1 MYSFLNTE
9 FLPAEKTFVHV
20 SDLAVQRGYGIFDF
34 LKAVNGKIPFIDD
47 YFDRFY
53 RSAEF
58 MQLPVSLTRAQLKEV
73 VYELVQRNGEAN
85 AGIKMVL
92 TGGYSPDG
100 YEIATPNLIITQ
112 HALPMPSAKMLE
124 QGVKIITHEFRREMP
139 LVKSIN
145 YTTGVWLQRK
155 VKEANA
161 YDVLYHL
168 HGEVSE
174 FPRCNL
180 FVVKENGH
188 VVTPAVHVL
197 EGITRKNILS
207 LREGI
212 TVVEG
217 KITLDDIWHASE
229 VFLTST
235 TKRVVPIVQVDD
247 VRIGTGKPGPV
258 VQKILNELIRMEN
271 RPE

>member
-9 FLPAEKTFVHV
+9 FLPAEKTFIHV
-20 SDLAVQRGYGIFDF
+20 TDLAVQRGYGIFDF
-34 LKAVNGKIPFIDD
+34 FKAVNGKVPFLND

-58 MQLPVSLTRAQLKEV
+58 MQLPVSLSREELKSIV
-73 VYELVQRNGEAN
+73 HELLQKNGEAN
-85 AGIKMVL
+85 AGIKMIL

-100 YEIATPNLIITQ
+100 YEIDTPNLIITQ
-112 HALPMPSAKMLE
+112 QSLTMPATKMLE

-155 VKEANA
+155 VREANA
-161 YDVLYHL
+161 YDVLYL
-168 HGEVSE
+168 LNGEVSE

-180 FVVKENGH
+180 FVVKENGE
-188 VVTPAVHVL
+188 VVTPASNVL

-207 LREGI
+207 LTGI
-212 TVVEG
+212 NATAAKV
-217 KITLDDIWHASE
+217 TLTDVLRARE

-235 TKRVVPIVQVDD
+235 TKRAVPIVQINDAQ
-247 VRIGTGKPGPV
+247 IGIGKPGPV
-258 VQKILNELIRMEN
+258 VQQVLSELEKKEN
-271 RPE
+271 A

>member
-1 MYSFLNTE
+1 MYSFLNNE
-9 FLPAEKTFVHV
+9 FLPADKTFIHV

-34 LKAVNGKIPFIDD
+34 FKAVNGKVPFLDD

-53 RSAEF
+53 RSADF
-58 MQLPVSLTRAQLKEV
+58 MQLPVSLSREELKHV
-73 VYELVQRNGEAN
+73 IQELLHKNGQAN

-112 HALPMPSAKMLE
+112 HALTMPSAKMLE

-155 VKEANA
+155 VKESNA

-168 HGEVSE
+168 NGEVSE

-180 FVVKENGH
+180 FVVKADGT
-188 VVTPAVHVL
+188 VVTPHTHVL
-197 EGITRKNILS
+197 EGITRKNILTMQQVTS
-207 LREGI
+207 
-212 TVVEG
+212 G
-217 KITLDDIWHASE
+217 KVTLQDVLMARE

-235 TKRVVPIVQVDD
+235 TKRTVPIVQVNDMH
-247 VRIGTGKPGPV
+247 IGTGKPGPV
-258 VQKILNELIRMEN
+258 VQQVLEELVRREGLV
-271 RPE
+271 

>member
-1 MYSFLNTE
+1 MYSFLNNQ
-9 FLPAEKTFVHV
+9 FLPAEKTVVHV

-34 LKAVNGKIPFIDD
+34 FKAVNGKVPFMDD

-53 RSAEF
+53 RSAAL
-58 MQLPVSLTRAQLKEV
+58 MQLPVSLTRE
-73 VYELVQRNGEAN
+73 ELQKIVHELLHRNGQAD

-112 HALPMPSAKMLE
+112 QALPMPSAKIME

-139 LVKSIN
+139 LIKSIN
-145 YTTGVWLQRK
+145 YTTGVWLQHK

-168 HGEVSE
+168 NGEVSE

-180 FVVKENGH
+180 FVVKENGA
-188 VVTPAVHVL
+188 VVTPAAHVL

-207 LREGI
+207 MAAINVLPAPVTLTDLLCARE
-212 TVVEG
+212 
-217 KITLDDIWHASE
+217 A
-229 VFLTST
+229 FLTST
-235 TKRVVPIVQVDD
+235 TKRVVPIVQVND
-247 VRIGTGKPGPV
+247 VRIGSGKPGPV
-258 VQKILNELIRMEN
+258 VQQVLSKLIAQELAT
-271 RPE
+271 

>member
-1 MYSFLNTE
+1 MYSFLNNQ
-9 FLPAEKTFVHV
+9 FLPAEKMFVHV

-34 LKAVNGKIPFIDD
+34 FKVVNGKVPFLDD

-58 MQLPVSLTRAQLKEV
+58 MQLPVTLSREELKKV
-73 VYELVQRNGEAN
+73 VFELVQKNGVAD

-100 YEIATPNLIITQ
+100 YEIAIPNLIITQ
-112 HALPMPSAKMLE
+112 HALTMPSAKMLE

-145 YTTGVWLQRK
+145 YTTGVWLQRT
-155 VKEANA
+155 VKASNA

-168 HGEVSE
+168 NGEVSE

-180 FVVKENGH
+180 FVVKADGT
-188 VVTPAVHVL
+188 VVTPHTHVL

-207 LREGI
+207 MQQV
-212 TVVEG
+212 TAG
-217 KITLDDIWHASE
+217 KVTLQDVLMARE

-235 TKRVVPIVQVDD
+235 TKRAVPIVQVNDI
-247 VRIGTGKPGPV
+247 RIGTGKPGPV
-258 VQKILNELIRMEN
+258 VQQVLEELMRRE
-271 RPE
+271 EVS

>member
-1 MYSFLNTE
+1 MYSFLNNQ

-34 LKAVNGKIPFIDD
+34 FKAVNGKIPFLED
-47 YFDRFY
+47 YFNRFY
-53 RSAEF
+53 RSADF
-58 MQLPVSLTRAQLKEV
+58 MQLPVSLSREELKNV
-73 VYELVQRNGEAN
+73 VYELLQKNGLSD

-112 HALPMPSAKMLE
+112 HALTMPSAKMLE

-155 VKEANA
+155 VKETNA

-168 HGEVSE
+168 NGEVSE

-180 FVVKENGH
+180 FVVKENGEI
-188 VVTPAVHVL
+188 VTPAVHVL

-207 LREGI
+207 LTGI
-212 TVVEG
+212 NVTARKV
-217 KITLDDIWHASE
+217 TLTDVLTARE

-235 TKRVVPIVQVDD
+235 TKRVVPVVQVND
-247 VRIGTGKPGPV
+247 VQIGMGKPGPV
-258 VQKILNELIRMEN
+258 VQLILKELVKKEKI
-271 RPE
+271 

>member
-207 LREGI
+207 LREGL

-247 VRIGTGKPGPV
+247 VRIGTGKPGPE

>member
-1 MYSFLNTE
+1 MYSFLNNQ
-9 FLPAEKTFVHV
+9 FLPAENTFVHV

-34 LKAVNGKIPFIDD
+34 FKAVNGKIPFLED
-47 YFDRFY
+47 YFNRFY

-58 MQLPVSLTRAQLKEV
+58 MQLPVSLSREDLKKV
-73 VYELVQRNGEAN
+73 VYELLQKNGTPD

-92 TGGYSPDG
+92 TGGCSPDG

-112 HALPMPSAKMLE
+112 HALTMPSSKILE

-139 LVKSIN
+139 MVKSIN

-168 HGEVSE
+168 NGEVSE

-180 FVVKENGH
+180 FIVKANGE
-188 VVTPAVHVL
+188 VVTPAIHVL

-207 LREGI
+207 LSGM
-212 TVVEG
+212 TV
-217 KITLDDIWHASE
+217 KTTTITLSDVLRASE

-247 VRIGTGKPGPV
+247 TRIGNGKPGPV
-258 VQKILNELIRMEN
+258 VQRILNELVKKEN
-271 RPE
+271 A

>member
-1 MYSFLNTE
+1 MYSFLNNQ

-34 LKAVNGKIPFIDD
+34 FKAVNGKIPFLDD
-47 YFDRFY
+47 YFNRFY

-58 MQLPVSLTRAQLKEV
+58 MQLPVSLSREELKNI
-73 VYELVQRNGEAN
+73 VYELLQKNGVAD

-112 HALPMPSAKMLE
+112 HALTMPSAKILE

-155 VKEANA
+155 VKAANA

-168 HGEVSE
+168 NGEVSE

-180 FVVKENGH
+180 FIVNKDGMVI
-188 VVTPAVHVL
+188 TPTNYAL

-207 LREGI
+207 LSGMEVNAT
-212 TVVEG
+212 TV
-217 KITLDDIWHASE
+217 TLTDVLQARE

-247 VRIGTGKPGPV
+247 AVIADGKPGPV
-258 VQKILNELIRMEN
+258 VEGILNELLRKEN
-271 RPE
+271 A

>member
-1 MYSFLNTE
+1 MHSFLNNE
-9 FLPAEKTFVHV
+9 FLPAGKAFIHIN
-20 SDLAVQRGYGIFDF
+20 DLAVQRGYGIFDF
-34 LKAVNGKIPFIDD
+34 CKAINGKIPFLDD
-47 YFDRFY
+47 YLNRFY

-58 MQLPVSLTRAQLKEV
+58 MQLPVSLSRDQLKEIL
-73 VYELVQRNGEAN
+73 YELLQRNGEGN

-112 HALPMPSAKMLE
+112 HALTMPSDKLLE
-124 QGVKIITHEFRREMP
+124 QGVKIITHKFRREMP
-139 LVKSIN
+139 QVKTIN
-145 YTTGVWLQRK
+145 YTTGVWLQRA
-155 VKEANA
+155 VKAAKA

-168 HGEVSE
+168 QDEVSE

-180 FVVKENGH
+180 FVIKENGDI
-188 VVTPAVHVL
+188 VTPGAHVL

-207 LREGI
+207 LNKEI
-212 TVVEG
+212 TVVKE
-217 KITLDDIWHASE
+217 KVTLTDVLHARE

-247 VRIGTGKPGPV
+247 TIIGNGKPGQV
-258 VQKILNELIRMEN
+258 SFGILNELIKME
-271 RPE
+271 RA

>member
-1 MYSFLNTE
+1 MYSFLNNE
-9 FLPAEKTFVHV
+9 FFPADKTFVHV

-34 LKAVNGKIPFIDD
+34 FKAINGKIPFLDD
-47 YFDRFY
+47 YFNRFY

-58 MQLPVSLTRAQLKEV
+58 MQLPVSLSREELKHV
-73 VYELVQRNGEAN
+73 VYELLQRNGEAN

-100 YEIATPNLIITQ
+100 YEIALPNLIITQ
-112 HALPMPSAKMLE
+112 HKLTMPSPALLD

-145 YTTGVWLQRK
+145 YTTGVWLQRA
-155 VKEANA
+155 VKAAYA

-168 HGEVSE
+168 NGEVSE

-180 FVVKENGH
+180 FVVKESGEI
-188 VVTPAVHVL
+188 VTPITHVL
-197 EGITRKNILS
+197 EGVTRKNILS
-207 LREGI
+207 QAGI
-212 TVVEG
+212 KVTEAKV
-217 KITLDDIWHASE
+217 TLTDVLFAKE

-235 TKRVVPIVQVDD
+235 TKRVVPIVQVNDA
-247 VRIGTGKPGPV
+247 RIGTGKPGPA
-258 VQKILNELIRMEN
+258 VQSILTELIKLEGAQ
-271 RPE
+271 

>member
-1 MYSFLNTE
+1 MYSFLNNE
-9 FLPAEKTFVHV
+9 FLPADKTMVHV

-34 LKAVNGKIPFIDD
+34 FKAVNGKFPFLNH
-47 YFDRFY
+47 YLDRFY
-53 RSAEF
+53 RSADF
-58 MQLPVSLTRAQLKEV
+58 MQLPVSLSREQLAGILHEMLQK
-73 VYELVQRNGEAN
+73 NGVAN

-112 HALPMPSAKMLE
+112 HTLTMPSAQLLE
-124 QGVKIITHEFRREMP
+124 RGVKIITHEFRREMP

-145 YTTGVWLQRK
+145 YITGVWLQRK
-155 VKEANA
+155 MMESNA

-168 HGEVSE
+168 QGEVSE

-180 FVVKENGH
+180 FIVKADGS
-188 VVTPAVHVL
+188 VITPQAHVL

-207 LREGI
+207 MAGVTTGR
-212 TVVEG
+212 V
-217 KITLDDIWHASE
+217 TLEDVILARE

-235 TKRVVPIVQVDD
+235 TKRAVPIVQVND
-247 VRIGTGKPGPV
+247 VRIGNGKPGPV
-258 VQKILNELIRMEN
+258 VQQVLQELMKKELAD
-271 RPE
+271 

>member
-1 MYSFLNTE
+1 MYSFLNNE
-9 FLPAEKTFVHV
+9 FLPAEKTLVHV

-34 LKAVNGKIPFIDD
+34 FKTINGKIPFFDN
-47 YFDRFY
+47 YLDRFY

-58 MQLPVSLTRAQLKEV
+58 MHLPVTLSRDELKKV
-73 VYELVQRNGEAN
+73 VFELLKKNGATD

-112 HALPMPSAKMLE
+112 HALTMPSPKVLE

-139 LVKSIN
+139 MVKSIN
-145 YTTGVWLQRK
+145 YTTGVWLQQK
-155 VKEANA
+155 VKAANA

-168 HGEVSE
+168 NGEVSE

-180 FVVKENGH
+180 FVVKADGAM
-188 VVTPAVHVL
+188 VTPQAHVL

-207 LREGI
+207 MQRVI
-212 TVVEG
+212 ACKV
-217 KITLDDIWHASE
+217 TLEDVLLARE

-235 TKRVVPIVQVDD
+235 TKRAVPIVQVNDM
-247 VRIGTGKPGPV
+247 RIGTGKPGPV
-258 VQKILNELIRMEN
+258 VQQVLEELLNREVL
-271 RPE
+271 

>member
-1 MYSFLNTE
+1 MYSFLNNE

-34 LKAVNGKIPFIDD
+34 FKAVNGKIPFLDD
-47 YFDRFY
+47 YFNRFY
-53 RSAEF
+53 RSADF
-58 MQLPVSLTRAQLKEV
+58 MQLPVSLTREQLKDV
-73 VYELVQRNGEAN
+73 VYELLQRNGVTD
-85 AGIKMVL
+85 AGIKIVL
-92 TGGYSPDG
+92 TGGCSPDG
-100 YEIATPNLIITQ
+100 YEIATPNLVITQ
-112 HALPMPSAKMLE
+112 HALTMPSAKLLE

-155 VKEANA
+155 VKEASA

-168 HGEVSE
+168 QGEVSE

-180 FVVKENGH
+180 FVVKESGE
-188 VVTPAVHVL
+188 VVTPARYAL

-207 LREGI
+207 LDGAMPVTAG
-212 TVVEG
+212 TV
-217 KITLDDIWHASE
+217 TLKDVVQARE

-235 TKRVVPIVQVDD
+235 TKRVVPVVQVDD
-247 VRIGTGKPGPV
+247 TIIGNGKPGPV
-258 VQKILNELIRMEN
+258 VQQILSELVKKEGHL
-271 RPE
+271 

>member
-1 MYSFLNTE
+1 MYSFLNNE
-9 FLPAEKTFVHV
+9 FLPAEKTVIHV
-20 SDLAVQRGYGIFDF
+20 GDLAVQRGYGIFDF
-34 LKAVNGKIPFIDD
+34 FKAVNGKIPFLDD

-58 MQLPVSLTRAQLKEV
+58 MQLPVSLTRAQLKEI
-73 VYELVQRNGEAN
+73 VYGLVQRNGEAN

-100 YEIATPNLIITQ
+100 YEIANPNLIITQ

-155 VKEANA
+155 VKETNA
-161 YDVLYHL
+161 YDVLYHVQ
-168 HGEVSE
+168 GEVSE

-180 FVVKENGH
+180 FIVKENGD
-188 VVTPAVHVL
+188 VVTPAQHVL

-207 LREGI
+207 I
-212 TVVEG
+212 TNLKVAAG
-217 KITLDDIWHASE
+217 KVTLNDIVQAQE

-235 TKRVVPIVQVDD
+235 TKRVVPIVQVND
-247 VRIGTGKPGPV
+247 VQIGTGKPGAV
-258 VQKILNELIRMEN
+258 VQQILKELVKREGVI
-271 RPE
+271 